1 MKISTIDGTGQDVV
15 IDNFPDQRGEEL
27 VKFVT
32 DNAGHIG
39 FSARD
44 MEPLTHVVGQLAFQE
59 TEARV
64 KEYEPRKYREMLPGD
79 CITQEAGEWAETV
92 VHRVKD
98 RTGKAKRVHP
108 SGSNIPMA
116 GVATAQGS
124 VSVGHYAIGYSY
136 SLQQL
141 RQSARY
147 LTPLP
152 ADEQEAAI
160 EGTED
165 TINDVALIGEAESN
179 FKGLLNHASVDAAT
193 RNSGAVWDAA
203 TADTIANDIN
213 VLLGNV
219 YTKSKTI
226 HPPSHLALPPSRIPL
241 LMKQRSSGSDMTVLA
256 WLKRN
261 NLYTELTGQLL
272 NIFAGPVALETLG
285 ASGTTKRAMAYTPKK
300 SNVKFHLPMAHKFTA
315 PQMEGLMVVVYSETR
330 MGGLDFSKAYT
341 AEYMD
346 TL

>member
-1 MKISTIDGTGQDVV
+1 
-15 IDNFPDQRGEEL
+15 
-27 VKFVT
+27 
-32 DNAGHIG
+32 
-39 FSARD
+39 
-44 MEPLTHVVGQLAFQE
+44 MEPMTHLVGQLAFLE
-59 TEARV
+59 TEQRV

-92 VHRVKD
+92 LHRVKD

-108 SGSNIPMA
+108 SGNNIPMA
-116 GVATAQGS
+116 GVATSQGS
-124 VSVGHYAIGYSY
+124 VSIGHYAIGWSL
-136 SLQQL
+136 SLQQI
-141 RQSARY
+141 RQSVRY
-147 LTPLP
+147 LTPLSV
-152 ADEQEAAI
+152 DEQEAAI
-160 EGTED
+160 EGGED
-165 TINDVALIGEAESN
+165 KIDDVALIGEVESN
-179 FKGLLNHASVDAAT
+179 FKGLLNHGSVDAAT

-241 LMKQRSSGSDMTVLA
+241 LMKQRNTGVGETVMK
-256 WLKRN
+256 WLKTN
-261 NLYTELTGQLL
+261 NLYTEMTGQPL
-272 NIFAGPVALETLG
+272 NIFAGPAALELLG
-285 ASGTTKRAMAYTPKK
+285 ASGTTKRAMAYTPKR

-330 MGGLDFSKAYT
+330 MGGLDFSKVYT

-346 TL
+346 TI